1 MAASVAYGRI
11 AGKGYKLAVVSEA
24 HVPPGHVVSPRTQR
38 APGNGANQA
47 GSFHTRSCFSQA
59 IRRGKPP
66 VFAIFCNNG
75 GFLTIPVMRIV
86 WDCR

>member
-11 AGKGYKLAVVSEA
+11 AGKGYKLAVVSET

-47 GSFHTRSCFSQA
+47 GSFHISSPEWRKWLKWRKSWRKWRKWLKWPKCS
-59 IRRGKPP
+59 
-66 VFAIFCNNG
+66 
-75 GFLTIPVMRIV
+75 
-86 WDCR
+86 